1 MNLLRKIINNFGIN
15 LHLVELNKA
24 TGHFKSIMKYK
35 ESKLGHGDG
44 NGGRAKETR
53 SFKDTLRGNL
63 KMNLKGK
70 GKYWEDLK
78 KDVFRVKMQRDS
90 ERNEKGID
98 GKENILIGMK
108 IGMKWCIFD
117 IWDNLWYWMCR

>member
-1 MNLLRKIINNFGIN
+1 
-15 LHLVELNKA
+15 
-24 TGHFKSIMKYK
+24 MKYK

-44 NGGRAKETR
+44 SGGRAKETR

-78 KDVFRVKMQRDS
+78 KDVFRVKMQRDC
-90 ERNEKGID
+90 ERNEKGVD
-98 GKENILIGMK
+98 GKENILIGMSLE
-108 IGMKWCIFD
+108 WNDVFLIFEIIYD
-117 IWDNLWYWMCR
+117 IECVDKNE